1 MRHPTFAR
9 LVVAAALG
17 VCLLGSTARAAD
29 EELVENPQYKSWAGQ
44 KVGST
49 VTHENSSAVGGQTFK
64 STVTQKLVEL
74 TKDKAVIEVATKID
88 IAGVPP
94 QPAQKHELAAK
105 VKKSEATVGRL
116 PEGVK
121 GEVKDKGTEKVS
133 VAGKS
138 YNCKVYE
145 FTGEANGVTMKGK
158 SWSADDVPGML
169 VKMESSANTGGQ
181 DMKTTMTLKKI
192 ETK

>member
-1 MRHPTFAR
+1 MLNSTFAR
-9 LVVAAALG
+9 VFVAAMLG
-17 VCLLGSTARAAD
+17 VCLIGSTARAAD
-29 EELVENPQYKSWAGQ
+29 EELVENPQYKSWASH
-44 KVGST
+44 KVGSV
-49 VTHENSSAVGGQTFK
+49 VTHENSSAVGGQSFK
-64 STVTQKLVEL
+64 STITQKLVEI
-74 TKDKAVIEVATKID
+74 TKEKAVIEVATKID

-105 VKKSEATVGRL
+105 VKKSEANVGRL

-145 FTGEANGVTMKGK
+145 FTGETQGVTMKGK

-169 VKMESSANTGGQ
+169 VKMESTANAAGQ
-181 DMKTTMTLKKI
+181 DMKTTMTLTKV